1 MSNREERI
9 ADRHLDKIT
18 INYFDKLVQITC
30 DEALK
35 NYLEEPGNGAV
46 ELSAHILKEHKKRQ
60 KSELKI
66 SKDSLA
72 IEILA
77 HTYADI
83 FSETVSSAE
92 LHLPAALSKAV
103 LKLMKQVHAHTEIID
118 CGESD
123 VDNNRWIWDLFQWLA
138 ARLTYLTALFSFQGT
153 LERRNFPL
161 HH

>member
-1 MSNREERI
+1 MINTEEKNN
-9 ADRHLDKIT
+9 DKSLDKIT
-18 INYFDKLVQITC
+18 INYFNKLVQITC
-30 DEALK
+30 GEALK

-46 ELSAHILKEHKKRQ
+46 ELSAHILKEYKKRQ

-77 HTYADI
+77 HTYADT

-92 LHLPAALSKAV
+92 LHLPAALSEAV
-103 LKLMKQVHAHTEIID
+103 LGLMKKVHAHTEIID

-123 VDNNRWIWDLFQWLA
+123 VDNNRWIWDG
-138 ARLTYLTALFSFQGT
+138 LTVFKEIIYTALG
-153 LERRNFPL
+153 N
-161 HH
+161 HA

>member
-1 MSNREERI
+1 MINTEEKNN
-9 ADRHLDKIT
+9 DKSLDKIT
-18 INYFDKLVQITC
+18 INYFNKLVQITC
-30 DEALK
+30 GEALK

-46 ELSAHILKEHKKRQ
+46 ELSAHILKEYKKRQ

-77 HTYADI
+77 HTYADT

-92 LHLPAALSKAV
+92 LHLPAALSEAV
-103 LKLMKQVHAHTEIID
+103 LGLMKKVHAHTEIID

-123 VDNNRWIWDLFQWLA
+123 VDNNRWIWDGLA
-138 ARLTYLTALFSFQGT
+138 VFKEIIYTALG
-153 LERRNFPL
+153 N
-161 HH
+161 HA

>member
-1 MSNREERI
+1 MINTEEKNN
-9 ADRHLDKIT
+9 DKSLDKIT
-18 INYFDKLVQITC
+18 INYFNKLVQITC
-30 DEALK
+30 GEALK

-46 ELSAHILKEHKKRQ
+46 ELSAHILKEYKKRQ

-77 HTYADI
+77 HTYADT

-92 LHLPAALSKAV
+92 LHLPAALSEAV
-103 LKLMKQVHAHTEIID
+103 LGLIKKVHAHTEIID

-123 VDNNRWIWDLFQWLA
+123 VDNNRWIWDG
-138 ARLTYLTALFSFQGT
+138 LTALKKIIYKALGD
-153 LERRNFPL
+153 RA
-161 HH
+161 

>member
-1 MSNREERI
+1 MIHTEEKNN
-9 ADRHLDKIT
+9 DKSLDKIT
-18 INYFDKLVQITC
+18 INYFNKLVQITC

-46 ELSAHILKEHKKRQ
+46 ELSARILKEYKKRQ

-77 HTYADI
+77 HTYADT
-83 FSETVSSAE
+83 FSEIVSSAE
-92 LHLPAALSKAV
+92 FHLPAALSEAV
-103 LKLMKQVHAHTEIID
+103 LGLMKKVHAHTEIRD

-123 VDNNRWIWDLFQWLA
+123 VDNNRWIWDG
-138 ARLTYLTALFSFQGT
+138 LTVFKKIIYKALGD
-153 LERRNFPL
+153 RA
-161 HH
+161 

>member
-1 MSNREERI
+1 MIHTEEKNN
-9 ADRHLDKIT
+9 DKSLDKIT
-18 INYFDKLVQITC
+18 INYFNKLVQITC
-30 DEALK
+30 GEALK

-46 ELSAHILKEHKKRQ
+46 ELSAHILKEYKKRQ

-77 HTYADI
+77 HTYADT

-92 LHLPAALSKAV
+92 LHLPAALSEAV
-103 LKLMKQVHAHTEIID
+103 LGLIKKVHAHTEIID

-123 VDNNRWIWDLFQWLA
+123 VDNNRWIWDG
-138 ARLTYLTALFSFQGT
+138 LTALKKIIYKALGD
-153 LERRNFPL
+153 RA
-161 HH
+161 

>member
-1 MSNREERI
+1 MIHTEEKNN
-9 ADRHLDKIT
+9 DKSLDKIT
-18 INYFDKLVQITC
+18 INYFNKLVQITC
-30 DEALK
+30 GEALK

-46 ELSAHILKEHKKRQ
+46 ELSAHILKEYKKRQ

-77 HTYADI
+77 HTYADT

-92 LHLPAALSKAV
+92 LHLPAALSEAV
-103 LKLMKQVHAHTEIID
+103 LGLMKKVHAHTEIID

-123 VDNNRWIWDLFQWLA
+123 VDNYRWI
-138 ARLTYLTALFSFQGT
+138 
-153 LERRNFPL
+153 
-161 HH
+161 

>member
-1 MSNREERI
+1 MSNMEERI

-35 NYLEEPGNGAV
+35 NCLEEPGNGAL
-46 ELSAHILKEHKKRQ
+46 ELSAHILNEYKKRQ

-83 FSETVSSAE
+83 FSETVASVYKGTIRS
-92 LHLPAALSKAV
+92 
-103 LKLMKQVHAHTEIID
+103 LKD
-118 CGESD
+118 
-123 VDNNRWIWDLFQWLA
+123 
-138 ARLTYLTALFSFQGT
+138 
-153 LERRNFPL
+153 
-161 HH
+161 

>member
-1 MSNREERI
+1 MLYLLYYRLFSLSF
-9 ADRHLDKIT
+9 H
-18 INYFDKLVQITC
+18 FS
-30 DEALK
+30 ALAIWVEQK
-35 NYLEEPGNGAV
+35 YNYLEEPGNGAV

-123 VDNNRWIWDLFQWLA
+123 VDNNRWIWDG
-138 ARLTYLTALFSFQGT
+138 LTVGLLSSK
-153 LERRNFPL
+153 RSSIR
-161 HH
+161 H

>member
-1 MSNREERI
+1 MINTEEK
-9 ADRHLDKIT
+9 DNDKSLDKIT
-18 INYFDKLVQITC
+18 INYFNKLVQITC
-30 DEALK
+30 GEALK

-46 ELSAHILKEHKKRQ
+46 ELSAHILKEYKKRQ

-77 HTYADI
+77 HTYADT

-92 LHLPAALSKAV
+92 LHLPAALSEAV
-103 LKLMKQVHAHTEIID
+103 LGLIKKVHAHTEIID

-123 VDNNRWIWDLFQWLA
+123 VDNNRWIWDG
-138 ARLTYLTALFSFQGT
+138 LTALKKIIYKALGD
-153 LERRNFPL
+153 RA
-161 HH
+161 

>member
-1 MSNREERI
+1 MIHTEEKNN
-9 ADRHLDKIT
+9 DKSLDKIT
-18 INYFDKLVQITC
+18 INYFNKLVQITC
-30 DEALK
+30 GEALK

-46 ELSAHILKEHKKRQ
+46 ELSAHILKEYKKRQ

-77 HTYADI
+77 HTYADT

-92 LHLPAALSKAV
+92 SHLPAALSEAV
-103 LKLMKQVHAHTEIID
+103 LGLMKKVHAHTEIID

-123 VDNNRWIWDLFQWLA
+123 VDNNRWIWNG
-138 ARLTYLTALFSFQGT
+138 LTVFKKIIYKELGDRA
-153 LERRNFPL
+153 
-161 HH
+161 

>member
-1 MSNREERI
+1 MINTEEKNN
-9 ADRHLDKIT
+9 DKSLDKIT

-30 DEALK
+30 GEALK
-35 NYLEEPGNGAV
+35 NYLNEPGNGAV
-46 ELSAHILKEHKKRQ
+46 ELSAHILKEYKKRQ

-77 HTYADI
+77 HTYADT

-92 LHLPAALSKAV
+92 SHLPAALSEAV
-103 LKLMKQVHAHTEIID
+103 LGLMKKVHAHTEIID

-123 VDNNRWIWDLFQWLA
+123 VDNDRWRWDG
-138 ARLTYLTALFSFQGT
+138 LTVFKKSIYKT
-153 LERRNFPL
+153 
-161 HH
+161 